1 MEYSAVNTI
10 WVLVGAALV
19 FFMQA
24 GFAMVETGFT
34 RAKNAGN
41 IIMKNLMDFSIG
53 TPIFWLIGFG
63 LMFGNTGDGGIIGTI
78 GGIASENNYG
88 NGMCPDGVPFWAFLI
103 FQTVFCAT
111 AATIVSGAMAERT
124 KFISYCIY
132 SLLISL
138 VVYPISGHWIWG
150 GGWLAQMGFHD
161 FAGSTAVHMVGGV
174 AAFIG
179 ALILGPRIGKYHKD
193 GRARAIPGHSLTL
206 GALGVFVLWFCWFGF
221 NGASTVSM
229 EGDAIVSAG
238 KIFVTTNLAAAVATV
253 TVMIITWI
261 RYKKPDVSMTLN
273 GSLAGL
279 VAITAG
285 CDTVSPT
292 SAAIIGILSGFVV
305 VFGIEFVDKVLKV
318 DDPVGAVGV
327 HGMNGALGTI
337 CVGLF
342 SDGAGTEWKGLFT
355 GGDAHLLGIQALGV
369 ISVIAW
375 VTVTMVIVFQAIKH
389 TIGLRVTE
397 EEEVLGLDSTEHN
410 LANAYSDF
418 MSSPERSVFLG
429 SMAEDLTPVNTVSA
443 DEAVPVAYKAS
454 TPASGETP
462 KISKVTILCRQSKFD
477 DLKTALNTIG
487 VSGITVTQV
496 LGCGIQKGAAKM
508 YRGAEIDVVLLPKVK
523 VEVIVSA
530 VPVTAV
536 VDAAK
541 KALYTGNIGD
551 GKIFVYDVENVIKV
565 RTGEE
570 GFAALQGEN

>member
-1 MEYSAVNTI
+1 MLHLSV
-10 WVLVGAALV
+10 
-19 FFMQA
+19 
-24 GFAMVETGFT
+24 
-34 RAKNAGN
+34 
-41 IIMKNLMDFSIG
+41 
-53 TPIFWLIGFG
+53 
-63 LMFGNTGDGGIIGTI
+63 
-78 GGIASENNYG
+78 
-88 NGMCPDGVPFWAFLI
+88 
-103 FQTVFCAT
+103 
-111 AATIVSGAMAERT
+111 
-124 KFISYCIY
+124 
-132 SLLISL
+132 
-138 VVYPISGHWIWG
+138 
-150 GGWLAQMGFHD
+150 
-161 FAGSTAVHMVGGV
+161 
-174 AAFIG
+174 
-179 ALILGPRIGKYHKD
+179 LGPRIGKYHKD

-229 EGDAIVSAG
+229 EGDALVSAG
-238 KIFVTTNLAAAVATV
+238 KIFITTNLAAAVATL
-253 TVMIITWI
+253 TVMLITWI

-305 VFGIEFVDKVLKV
+305 VFGIEFVDKVLKI

-375 VTVTMVIVFQAIKH
+375 VTVTMIIVFQVIKH

-429 SMAEDLTPVNTVSA
+429 SMADDLTPVNTAPVST
-443 DEAVPVAYKAS
+443 DEAVPVAYKTS
-454 TPASGETP
+454 VPANGETP